1 MKRSLCF
8 MLLLTVIISLV
19 SCGSARSSLDV
30 ITEVKMIGKISGNIY
45 FSKATEESD
54 YYIDRDLMSML
65 FFEDTPP
72 KNFAVILSPS
82 IDYPNEVMLVIP
94 EDGEDVIALADTLRR
109 RLVLLTGDSDAT
121 PIVTAEY
128 LAYST
133 AELNI
138 DLRRTIEK
146 IMT

>member
-30 ITEVKMIGKISGNIY
+30 ITEVKIIGKISGNIY
-45 FSKATEESD
+45 FSKASEESD

-109 RLVLLTGDSDAT
+109 RLIILTGNSDAS

-138 DLRRTIEK
+138 DLRRTLEK

>member
-1 MKRSLCF
+1 
-8 MLLLTVIISLV
+8 MLFFTLFSTLV
-19 SCGSARSSLDV
+19 SCESAISSLEV
-30 ITEVKMIGKISGNIY
+30 LREVKFIGKISGNIY
-45 FSKATEESD
+45 FSGAAEGDDE
-54 YYIDRDLMSML
+54 YIDSDLMSML
-65 FFEDTPP
+65 FFEDKPP

-82 IDYPNEVMLVIP
+82 VDYPYEVMLVIP
-94 EDGEDVIALADTLRR
+94 DEGEDVVTLADTLRR
-109 RLVLLTGDSDAT
+109 RLVLLTDDGKAR

-138 DLRRTIEK
+138 DLRRTLEK

>member
-1 MKRSLCF
+1 

-45 FSKATEESD
+45 FSKAAEESD

-109 RLVLLTGDSDAT
+109 RLIILTGNSDAS

-138 DLRRTIEK
+138 DLRRTLEK

>member
-8 MLLLTVIISLV
+8 MLLLTIITSLI

-45 FSKATEESD
+45 FSKAPEESD

-82 IDYPNEVMLVIP
+82 IDYPHEVMLVIP

-138 DLRRTIEK
+138 DLRKSLEK

>member
-1 MKRSLCF
+1 

-65 FFEDTPP
+65 FFEDIPP

-109 RLVLLTGDSDAT
+109 RLIILTGNSDAS

-138 DLRRTIEK
+138 DLRRTLEK